1 MNSTAEIKNNLF
13 EFIVKTNDVNIL
25 TQIQDYFKQLKPEDA
40 DWWDELSMNQQE
52 NINRGL
58 EQLEKGERIHHREV
72 KARIRKL
79 IESKKSE

>member
-40 DWWDELSMNQQE
+40 DWWDELSMSQQE
-52 NINRGL
+52 SINKVL
-58 EQLEKGERIHHREV
+58 EQLKRGERIPNKDV
-72 KARIRKL
+72 KERIRKL
-79 IESKKSE
+79 IESRKSE